1 MSSTNTTPT
10 NNNTGSGTMRKKT
23 SVNNLRSSYGFG
35 SLNMATEQTCRQLRA
50 YRKRLASTDPIAQ
63 DVLVELDQELRLTF
77 AALGDRATRSKAMSE
92 ELDGL
97 LDEKLERLVSLLD
110 KKWNLR
116 QPKRDRER
124 DRDRDRELG
133 LDRSVLH
140 RHRQH
145 DRGNSG
151 ASAASSSGS
160 SADDQDRDD
169 QDTDRAGGDDRSSNN
184 SADMDNTSPD
194 ENSRPTSMAGS
205 MRI

>member
-10 NNNTGSGTMRKKT
+10 NNNAGSGGTMRKKT

-35 SLNMATEQTCRQLRA
+35 SLSMATEQTCRQLRA

-116 QPKRDRER
+116 QPKRDRDRER
-124 DRDRDRELG
+124 D
-133 LDRSVLH
+133 LDRPVLH

-145 DRGNSG
+145 DRGNSA
-151 ASAASSSGS
+151 ASAASSS
-160 SADDQDRDD
+160 SADDQDRD